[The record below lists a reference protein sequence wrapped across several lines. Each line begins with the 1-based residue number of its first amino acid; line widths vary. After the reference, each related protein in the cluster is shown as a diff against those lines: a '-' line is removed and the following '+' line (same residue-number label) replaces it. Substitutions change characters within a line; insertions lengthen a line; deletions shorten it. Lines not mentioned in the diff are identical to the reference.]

1 MRLPRE
7 GPQDGGGCLR
17 VTNREIF
24 EANHLDDPDTPGRDP
39 AGLPVGLATNARR
52 PSIAGSTLAG
62 GASKNGLNKRQ
73 RTPNESKSTTNARSE
88 AGHDGQRGA
97 GGSQA
102 GGSQAGG
109 SSHGDEGARGHGSSR
124 QGPAERKR
132 AEHASKWEKLD
143 AQRDRDRKDIQER
156 LDRNRAEREKRTKR
170 LVANMTSQDSLAA
183 RTAVALLEREAHDN
197 WRKQELYKDWDAKVF
212 KPIAGQCH
220 EHMNPANR
228 AQQQAMSGTKSV
240 NFTLPDANATRKLR
254 APVDVC
260 PVRKPLV
267 ETARENAFHQA
278 ASQVL
283 GHSQSAPDLGGNMKE
298 GSVVPRARSRPTL
311 EPEIW
316 GHVKLQGTCCGHL
329 AQISEQGENFR
340 KGRRGGGGIHIPDE
354 SDGISAVGKR
364 TSRLNGHGD
373 FGILLGD
380 TASQGESSRYKMGH
394 GASCAAPNQDHYMFE
409 TGDRVT
415 AMEFPLGKKMFPAF
429 G

>member
-1 MRLPRE
+1 MNTVRALQPGTVAALRLPRE
-7 GPQDGGGCLR
+7 GPQEGGGCLR

-24 EANHLDDPDTPGRDP
+24 EANHLDDPGTPGRDIE
-39 AGLPVGLATNARR
+39 AGLPLGLTTNARR
-52 PSIAGSTLAG
+52 PSVAGS
-62 GASKNGLNKRQ
+62 KRTH
-73 RTPNESKSTTNARSE
+73 TPNESKSTTNARSE
-88 AGHDGQRGA
+88 AGHDGQRSGSQI

-102 GGSQAGG
+102 AG
-109 SSHGDEGARGHGSSR
+109 SSHGDDGGRAHASR

-156 LDRNRAEREKRTKR
+156 LERNRAEREKRTKR

-212 KPIAGQCH
+212 KPIAAQCH

-228 AQQQAMSGTKSV
+228 AQQQASSGTKSV
-240 NFTLPDANATRKLR
+240 NFTLPDANATRRLR
-254 APVDVC
+254 APVDGC

-283 GHSQSAPDLGGNMKE
+283 GHSQSAPDLRSNVTE

-329 AQISEQGENFR
+329 AQISEQGANFK
-340 KGRRGGGGIHIPDE
+340 KGRRGGGGVHIPDE
-354 SDGISAVGKR
+354 SDGVPAVGKR

-373 FGILLGD
+373 LGILQGN
-380 TASQGESSRYKMGH
+380 TASQGESARYKMSH
-394 GASCAAPNQDHYMFE
+394 GASCAAPSQDHYAFE

-415 AMEFPLGKKMFPAF
+415 AMEFPLGKRMFPLSS
-429 G
+429 